1 MRPKTLVICTAILA
15 VILISGCNKETV
27 IGLLMDN
34 YDTERWERDKDL
46 FTMHVSELGG
56 QVITDVANGD
66 AAVQFEQA
74 KKMLED
80 GIDALVVVAVD
91 QNEAAKIVELAHT
104 YNVKV
109 LSYDRLIK
117 NCDLD
122 LYISFDNVEVGTL
135 QADYLTSV
143 CPQGNYAL
151 IGGAVTDNNSFLLKI
166 GQMNVLQPLVERG
179 DIRIVFDQFANRWSE
194 EEGYRLMKECLELN
208 PQVDAVIAGNDK
220 LVSGALRAIREN
232 EKDHTLYIAGQDAE
246 LEACQRIVAGEQ
258 TMTVYKP
265 IEAIAAK
272 AADFAMQLASGDKF
286 TSLNLSVNNGRRMV
300 PAVLLP
306 PMIVNKETIRLT
318 VVADGY
324 LKENKIYE

>member
-1 MRPKTLVICTAILA
+1 MRAKILVIFTAIYA
-15 VILISGCNKETV
+15 AIFFSGCNKETV
-27 IGLLMDN
+27 IGLLMDS
-34 YDTERWERDKDL
+34 YETERWERDKDL
-46 FTMHVSELGG
+46 FTAHVNELGG
-56 QVITDVANGD
+56 EVITDVANGD
-66 AAVQFEQA
+66 AAVQLEQA
-74 KKMLED
+74 RKMLES

-91 QNEAAKIVELAHT
+91 QNEAAKIVELAHN

-179 DIRIVFDQFANRWSE
+179 DIRIVYDQFASRWTE
-194 EEGYRLMKECLELN
+194 EEGYRLMKECLELK
-208 PQVDAVIAGNDK
+208 QKVDAVIAGNDK
-220 LVSGALRAIREN
+220 LVTGALRAIH
-232 EKDHTLYIAGQDAE
+232 EKEIKHTLYIAGQDAE
-246 LEACQRIVAGEQ
+246 LLACQRIVGGEQ

-286 TSLNLSVNNGRRMV
+286 TNLNLSVNNGKRMV

-324 LKENKIYE
+324 LKENKIYK

>member
-232 EKDHTLYIAGQDAE
+232 KKDRTLYIAGQDAE

>member
-151 IGGAVTDNNSFLLKI
+151 IGGAVTDNNAFLLKI

-232 EKDHTLYIAGQDAE
+232 KKDRTLYIAGQDAE

>member
-1 MRPKTLVICTAILA
+1 MRPKTLVICIAILA
-15 VILISGCNKETV
+15 AIFFSGCKKETL
-27 IGLLMDN
+27 IGLLMDS
-34 YDTERWERDKDL
+34 YEMERWERDKDL
-46 FTMHVSELGG
+46 FTLHVSELGG
-56 QVITDVANGD
+56 KVITDVANGD
-66 AAVQFEQA
+66 AAVQLEQA
-74 KKMLED
+74 KKMLEN

-91 QNEAAKIVELAHT
+91 QNEAAKIVDLAHS

-135 QADYLTSV
+135 QANYITRV
-143 CPQGNYAL
+143 CPKGNYAL

-179 DIRIVFDQFANRWSE
+179 DIRIVYDQFASRWTE
-194 EEGYRLMKECLELN
+194 EEGYRLMKECLEQN
-208 PQVDAVIAGNDK
+208 NEIDAVIAGNDK
-220 LVSGALRAIREN
+220 LVTGALRAIH
-232 EKDHTLYIAGQDAE
+232 EKGISRPVYIAGQDAE
-246 LEACQRIVAGEQ
+246 LMACQRIVGGEQ

-265 IEAIAAK
+265 IEAIATK
-272 AADFAMQLASGDKF
+272 AADFAMQLAKGDKF
-286 TSLNLSVNNGRRMV
+286 TNMNLSVNNGKRMV

-324 LKENKIYE
+324 LKENKIYK